1 MNSFFKS
8 FGYAFKGI
16 KAALSQRNLKIH
28 VSSAC
33 IVIALGFFFQI
44 TTIEW
49 CIISLCVGLV
59 IALEMI
65 NTTIESI
72 VDFVSPDF
80 NEKAGKIKD
89 IAAGAVLVVS
99 ISALLCG
106 ILIFRKY
113 IVALLISN

>member
-1 MNSFFKS
+1 MNSLFKS

-16 KAALSQRNLKIH
+16 KVALSQRNLKIH
-28 VSSAC
+28 VCCAA

-65 NTTIESI
+65 NTAIEYV
-72 VDFVSPDF
+72 VDLVSPQF
-80 NEKAGKIKD
+80 SEKAGKIKD
-89 IAAGAVLVVS
+89 IAAGAVLVGS

-113 IVALLISN
+113 IVALL

>member
-28 VSSAC
+28 VASAC

-44 TTIEW
+44 TTSEW
-49 CIISLCVGLV
+49 CIISLCIGLV

-99 ISALLCG
+99 SSALLCG

>member
-16 KAALSQRNLKIH
+16 KVALSQRNLKIH
-28 VSSAC
+28 VCSAA
-33 IVIALGFFFQI
+33 IVILLGFFFQI

-49 CIISLCVGLV
+49 CIISLCIALV

-65 NTTIESI
+65 NTAIEYL
-72 VDFVSPDF
+72 VDLVSPQF
-80 NEKAGKIKD
+80 NDKAGKIKD
-89 IAAGAVLVVS
+89 ITAGAVLVVS

-113 IVALLISN
+113 IVALL